1 MNMKYKN
8 VIIIL
13 FLLIF
18 SILLFSC
25 NKYKEILKD
34 AELIKI
40 TVYIY
45 DNDFID
51 HENYYIEIMEINKIK
66 IISKYIS
73 NVSSP
78 LYKCGYNGKIEFY
91 CKNNNILLDVKFNTG
106 CNTIVFEYDNKFYN
120 RRISKDGIIYLENI
134 MKNIEEKYNK
144 EVVR

>member
-1 MNMKYKN
+1 MKYKN
-8 VIIIL
+8 VNIIS

-18 SILLFSC
+18 SIFLFSC

-51 HENYYIEIMEINKIK
+51 HENYYIEIMETNEIK
-66 IISKYIS
+66 NISKYIS

-78 LYKCGYNGKIEFY
+78 LYKCGYNGKIEYY
-91 CKNNNILLDVKFNTG
+91 CKNSRILLDAQFNTG
-106 CNTIVFEYDNKFYN
+106 CNTIVFEYDNKYYH
-120 RRISKDGIIYLENI
+120 RRISKDGIMYLEYI

-144 EVVR
+144 KVVR